1 VRLATHVA
9 PELIETQMKFGRSR
23 ALMPVP
29 NSSSQL
35 SSSCLQ
41 CSGDHR
47 AAPSGRH
54 PTVDLRRTH
63 NALCAAAA
71 APTSAAQAREIDRA
85 LSKRCLSCG
94 KQTAAASCAL
104 IAPRHRSSHT
114 ARRRHDDC
122 AGATAAAA
130 ANGGGVR
137 AAADEARHA
146 RHYEQVPWRSLQ
158 HGGNDGGPKTTQQ
171 P

>member
-1 VRLATHVA
+1 
-9 PELIETQMKFGRSR
+9 
-23 ALMPVP
+23 
-29 NSSSQL
+29 
-35 SSSCLQ
+35 
-41 CSGDHR
+41 
-47 AAPSGRH
+47 
-54 PTVDLRRTH
+54 VDLRRKR

-85 LSKRCLSCG
+85 LKAVPKLWQTNGRCLLRADCTG
-94 KQTAAASCAL
+94 ATVQAT
-104 IAPRHRSSHT
+104 R
-114 ARRRHDDC
+114 C